1 MSDQKS
7 VLLTLLF
14 IMSWTRSDMDWPAF
28 GLTRMY
34 RALTSGHERRS
45 FSTSTFPMKPVAP
58 VISTFFPAYHSEIET
73 MMSMTD
79 ERRSSWTLETIYQS
93 KHVMLI
99 KKRYYCLTD
108 FSLKGG
114 HAANRKNTVN
124 WLYSSDIYTL
134 IMCAQIKTN

>member
-1 MSDQKS
+1 MCKKS

-58 VISTFFPAYHSEIET
+58 VISTFFPAYHSEIEA

-79 ERRSSWTLETIYQS
+79 ERRSSWTLRNGQRIYQS
-93 KHVMLI
+93 KLVMLI
-99 KKRYYCLTD
+99 SKKYYCLTEL
-108 FSLKGG
+108 SLKG
-114 HAANRKNTVN
+114 HSASRKNTVN
-124 WLYSSDIYTL
+124 WLSSSDT
-134 IMCAQIKTN
+134 

>member
-1 MSDQKS
+1 MCKKS

-34 RALTSGHERRS
+34 RILTSGHERRS

-79 ERRSSWTLETIYQS
+79 ERRSSWTLRNGQRTYQS
-93 KHVMLI
+93 KLVLLI
-99 KKRYYCLTD
+99 SKKYYCLTEL
-108 FSLKGG
+108 SLKG
-114 HAANRKNTVN
+114 HSANRKNTVN
-124 WLYSSDIYTL
+124 WLSSSDT
-134 IMCAQIKTN
+134 